1 MKTGMKALLA
11 VIIVVIVIAAG
22 LGTYFSLNKSKSPS
36 TPPANTGQTLIMA
49 SSATP
54 VSLDPAVAYDT
65 NSVLFDDQI
74 YQTLLGYGNT
84 TVNGV
89 EYGALTPVPE
99 LATSWTVNANGSV
112 TFNLRQNVHFANGD
126 PFNSSA
132 VAFSINRI
140 ITMSQGDSFHVTQ
153 FLNSSGIKILGPYQ
167 IMFIPFAP
175 DPWFLDLFQLWVT
188 DIVDPLFV
196 NAHGGVQKDTVNTY
210 MSTHAMGTGPYE
222 IGPGNYTDSTITMTY
237 NPNYWGPRPNI
248 TKIIYD
254 VVSSPST
261 QLAELQQG
269 SVNIAM
275 NIPLDEMST
284 IASTSGLKV
293 KAGPTSSEYYI
304 GMDENVTP
312 FNNTDVR
319 IAINYAVN
327 VSQLTANS
335 VFNYGIPLYD
345 TMAPTIEAYIPAF
358 KNYTYNLSMARHY
371 LNLSGYG
378 SGFTTTFYYQSGD
391 PVGTAIST
399 ILQSEL
405 KSIGITLKL
414 QAVESATFQTDVGHG
429 TYPMFYEGWVN
440 LLATPDDG
448 LRPLFNSANIGIYG
462 NYNFFNNST
471 VSHDLVAAGK
481 LYNQTQRDALYIQVQ
496 KILAAQAVEVPLF
509 NLENVIPM
517 TSNVHNLL
525 IYPTFDIFFDQ
536 VTMT

>member
-1 MKTGMKALLA
+1 MKANTKALIA
-11 VIIVVIVIAAG
+11 VVIVIIVIAGG
-22 LGTYFSLNKSKSPS
+22 LGTYFALNKNKPAAT
-36 TPPANTGQTLIMA
+36 TPTNTGQTLIMA

-65 NSVLFDDQI
+65 NSVMFDDQI

-89 EYGALTPVPE
+89 KYGALTPVPE
-99 LATSWTVNANGSV
+99 LATSWTVNNNGSV
-112 TFNLRQNVHFANGD
+112 LFNLRQNVTFANGD

-140 ITMSQGDSFHVTQ
+140 IEMDQGDSFHVSQ
-153 FLNSSGIKILGPYQ
+153 FLNSSGIKILGKYQ

-188 DIVDPLFV
+188 DIVDPLYI
-196 NAHGGVQKDTVNTY
+196 NAHGGVQNDTVNTY
-210 MSTHAMGTGPYE
+210 MATHAMGTGPYE
-222 IGPGNYTDSTITMTY
+222 IGPGNYTSSTITMTY

-261 QLAELQQG
+261 QEAELEQG
-269 SVNIAM
+269 SINIAE
-275 NIPLDEMST
+275 NVPLDQMST
-284 IASTSGLKV
+284 LANYSNLKV

-304 GMDENVTP
+304 GLDENVTP
-312 FNNTDVR
+312 FNNLDVR

-327 VSQLTANS
+327 VSQITAYS

-345 TMAPTIEAYIPAF
+345 TMAPSIEAYIPAF
-358 KNYTYNLSMARHY
+358 KNYTYDLAEAQHY
-371 LNLSGYG
+371 LDLSGHS
-378 SGFTTTFYYQSGD
+378 SGFTTQFYYQSGD
-391 PVGTAIST
+391 PIGTAIAT

-405 KSIGITLKL
+405 TKINITLQL
-414 QAVESATFQTDVGHG
+414 NAVESATFQTDVGHG

-448 LRPLFNSANIGIYG
+448 LRPLFNSANMGIYG
-462 NYNFFNNST
+462 NFNFFNNST
-471 VSHDLVAAGK
+471 VTHDLITAGK
-481 LYNQTQRDALYIQVQ
+481 LYNETQRDALYRNAQE
-496 KILAAQAVEVPLF
+496 ILASQAVEVPLF

-517 TSNVHNLL
+517 TSNVHNFL